1 MSSLKIA
8 LESWAMGAVASAG
21 GILTGIQ
28 TAHVDDSSQV
38 KQERLIF
45 GATVHSQELQGAQY
59 FPTDLQ
65 IELRDSDRDAANSDA
80 IFAFIEQLFKSMSKV
95 NNYQAAT
102 YFTELIFFPEEMDSK
117 ADRSDNSRIRSRT
130 YPFRVVGIFPT
141 FDSTL
146 ITFDST
152 LYSFDSTN
160 G

>member
-8 LESWAMGAVASAG
+8 LETWAIGAVASAG

-28 TAHVDDSSQV
+28 TAHVDDSSQA

-45 GATVHSQELQGAQY
+45 GATVKDQELQGAEY
-59 FPTDLQ
+59 YVTDLQ
-65 IELRDSDRDAANSDA
+65 IELRDSNRNAAQVDA
-80 IFAFIEQLFKSMSKV
+80 IFAFLEQLFKSMSAV
-95 NNYQAAT
+95 NNYSAGT
-102 YFTELIFFPEEMDSK
+102 YFTELIFFPEDMDSK

-130 YPFRVVGIFPT
+130 YPFRLVGIFPT